1 MNTASDENLTG
12 SPDMSIR
19 RRSKREIDKKTDEA
33 LLEKMRYQLWLNSS
47 IGKKYRKD
55 VNKKTAN
62 ETLER
67 SAPILAAMKNYVGK
81 CSEATQE
88 CSVGPMRDFLGV
100 IKDDAMTASDIA
112 IEGTTDFLSSTR
124 SSLKQTTSSIYD
136 FGLKASWGLYEF
148 INNAMGNQ
156 TMDAALLIHEM
167 HIYNAIQD
175 YYDNNKDKFDNDNRT
190 GVILDSILAEG
201 DDDKTLNTIMAHIEA
216 ATTLFHFNV
225 MGKSAVHDMSIR
237 STEPINP
244 HIGQGAAS
252 IFFHRDNENRIL
264 EEVKKGAK
272 ENASRFTR
280 ENPDF
285 AREVKYFALMVVAN
299 VDNTK
304 NSNEHGVLE
313 AYKYYGAPKEMPIF
327 VQDLIQELTTS
338 VNEAVASVETPW
350 KHYRD
355 NAISTGASIDN
366 YKEKISVIN
375 KYTQEQIEE
384 IQRTVEGMLSKRSQM
399 LQLGFDIFDERDSDA
414 ITEITTNVRA
424 QLNGL
429 SENLPNRGFALENE
443 IDQAISERK
452 AKLDAE
458 AEMQVVPVTDT
469 QKRRIKAKLN
479 PLPSD
484 TQREPAIKR
493 TTSEL
498 SEDSQDSTA
507 HKNKRGKLTSVDEED
522 EEGMFGGRKHSVK
535 KRRPRRVAKKTRKG
549 KKGKAGKMSRKTRK
563 NTRGRKI
570 KKIKKAQKTRKLKKH
585 TGRNKARK

>member
-1 MNTASDENLTG
+1 MNTNSDENPMG
-12 SPDMSIR
+12 SIDTSIT
-19 RRSKREIDKKTDEA
+19 RRSKREVNKKADEA
-33 LLEKMRYQLWLNSS
+33 LLEKMRYQLWANSS
-47 IGKKYRKD
+47 IGKNARKNAMK
-55 VNKKTAN
+55 NKST
-62 ETLER
+62 ESLEN
-67 SAPILAAMKNYVGK
+67 SAPVIAAMKNYVGR

-88 CSVGPMRDFLGV
+88 CAVGPMSEFLGV
-100 IKDDAMTASDIA
+100 IKDDAITASDIA
-112 IEGTTDFLSSTR
+112 IEDTTNFLGSTR
-124 SSLKQTTSSIYD
+124 TSVQQAKSSIYD
-136 FGLKASWGLYEF
+136 FGLKATWGLYDF
-148 INNAMGNQ
+148 VNNAMGNQ

-190 GVILDSILAEG
+190 GAILDAILAEG
-201 DDDKTLNTIMAHIEA
+201 DDDKTLTTIMAHIEA
-216 ATTLFHFNV
+216 ATMLFHFNV

-304 NSNEHGVLE
+304 NSNDHGVLE
-313 AYKYYGAPKEMPIF
+313 AYKYYGAPKEMSIF

-338 VNEAVASVETPW
+338 VNEAVSSVETPW

-355 NAISTGASIDN
+355 NAISTGGSIDN

-375 KYTQEQIEE
+375 QYTQEQIEE
-384 IQRTVEGMLSKRSQM
+384 IQRTIEGMLSKRSQM
-399 LQLGFDIFDERDSDA
+399 LQLGFDLFDERDSVA
-414 ITEITTNVRA
+414 ITEITTNVRT
-424 QLNGL
+424 QL
-429 SENLPNRGFALENE
+429 SEMSETLPIRGLELENE
-443 IDQAISERK
+443 IDKAIIERNST
-452 AKLDAE
+452 LDTE
-458 AEMQVVPVTDT
+458 EQIQVVPPTR
-469 QKRRIKAKLN
+469 KIRAKLN
-479 PLPSD
+479 PSGSEK
-484 TQREPAIKR
+484 QREPTIKR
-493 TTSEL
+493 TSSDL
-498 SEDSQDSTA
+498 SEDSQDSAA
-507 HKNKRGKLTSVDEED
+507 HKSKKGKLSTTVEEED

-535 KRRPRRVAKKTRKG
+535 KRRSRRVAKKTRKG
-549 KKGKAGKMSRKTRK
+549 KKGKANKMSRKTRK
-563 NTRGRKI
+563 KTRGRKI

-585 TGRNKARK
+585 TGRSKARK